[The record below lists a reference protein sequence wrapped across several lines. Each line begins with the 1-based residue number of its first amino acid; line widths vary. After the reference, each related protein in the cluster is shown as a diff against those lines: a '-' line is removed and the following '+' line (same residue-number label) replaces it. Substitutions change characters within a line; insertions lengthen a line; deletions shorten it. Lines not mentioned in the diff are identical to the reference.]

1 VKIFKNGILKIKKN
15 KMTYKNYKAAWSF
28 ECVLSTGV
36 TVKSWFYAD
45 TEQKARERIAG
56 FFEAKLLKIKEIDN
70 PLLDLYKE
78 KSKENTAKSNPLF
91 KSL

>member
-1 VKIFKNGILKIKKN
+1 
-15 KMTYKNYKAAWSF
+15 MTYKNYNAAWSF
-28 ECVLSTGV
+28 ECVLPTGV

-45 TEQKARERIAG
+45 TEQKARERITG

-70 PLLDLYKE
+70 PLLEIYEANKKKKE
-78 KSKENTAKSNPLF
+78 IKSNPLF